1 MDVLKKEFRLDPVWA
16 SLMWIGASVWF
27 SLLLQPGTQPAQAVC
42 LVCAGFCNY
51 RGLTRPGRTGV
62 DVVANVI
69 IMVIVVALLA
79 GLVWSVRGPR

>member
-1 MDVLKKEFRLDPVWA
+1 MDLLKKEFRIDPVWA
-16 SLMWIGASVWF
+16 SLMWIGGALWF
-27 SLLLQPGTQPAQAVC
+27 SLLLTSGTEPAQAIC

-51 RGLTRPGRTGV
+51 RGITRSGRTGV

-69 IMVIVVALLA
+69 ILVLVVAMLV